1 MTKEDDFKLL
11 KIQTCV
17 LKVNIH
23 CDGCKQKVKKHLQR
37 IEGVYQVN
45 IDAEQ
50 QKVTV
55 SGTVDTATLIKKLV
69 RAGKHA
75 EVWSQKSN
83 QKQNNNCIKDDK
95 SNKSQKQGLVKGL
108 EAFKNQQKFPAFSSE
123 EDDDY
128 LDDEEDDDGDD
139 LGFLGPSQLGLLRQ
153 HIMDANKAKKGIGAI
168 PPASNNGN
176 EMKNLVNGNAGKKGN
191 PNQNMGMK
199 VNPGGIDQKTMAALQ
214 MKNAQLGGGNISAGE
229 GKRGNDTSTMMN
241 LAGFRGNDA
250 NVNNAAAAIAAL
262 GGNPNGLGLQVQS
275 NNNGHQGPSAA
286 AGFPTG
292 GYSTGQY
299 PSSMLMN
306 MTGQNHPASMMMNM
320 QNRNG
325 MQQPQMNMTGQ
336 NNPASMMMNM
346 QNRNGLQQPQMMYH
360 RSPYNPPTTGY
371 CYNPHPHPYAD
382 PHLAHPYADP
392 HLAHPYADPHLAH
405 PYAEQPNYNGDCS
418 AAASTEMFSDESTSS
433 CSIM

>member
-1 MTKEDDFKLL
+1 
-11 KIQTCV
+11 
-17 LKVNIH
+17 
-23 CDGCKQKVKKHLQR
+23 
-37 IEGVYQVN
+37 
-45 IDAEQ
+45 
-50 QKVTV
+50 
-55 SGTVDTATLIKKLV
+55 
-69 RAGKHA
+69 
-75 EVWSQKSN
+75 
-83 QKQNNNCIKDDK
+83 
-95 SNKSQKQGLVKGL
+95 
-108 EAFKNQQKFPAFSSE
+108 
-123 EDDDY
+123 
-128 LDDEEDDDGDD
+128 
-139 LGFLGPSQLGLLRQ
+139 
-153 HIMDANKAKKGIGAI
+153 
-168 PPASNNGN
+168 
-176 EMKNLVNGNAGKKGN
+176 
-191 PNQNMGMK
+191 MGMK

-250 NVNNAAAAIAAL
+250 NVSNATAAIAAL

-392 HLAHPYADPHLAH
+392 HLAHPYA
-405 PYAEQPNYNGDCS
+405 EQPNYNGDCS

>member
-1 MTKEDDFKLL
+1 
-11 KIQTCV
+11 
-17 LKVNIH
+17 
-23 CDGCKQKVKKHLQR
+23 
-37 IEGVYQVN
+37 
-45 IDAEQ
+45 
-50 QKVTV
+50 
-55 SGTVDTATLIKKLV
+55 LIKKLV

-199 VNPGGIDQKTMAALQ
+199 VNPGGIDQKTMAALH

-392 HLAHPYADPHLAH
+392 HLAHPYA
-405 PYAEQPNYNGDCS
+405 EQPNYNGDCS

>member
-1 MTKEDDFKLL
+1 MINFFRLL
-11 KIQTCV
+11 FIYVFWNPFVT
-17 LKVNIH
+17 
-23 CDGCKQKVKKHLQR
+23 
-37 IEGVYQVN
+37 GVYQVN

-382 PHLAHPYADP
+382 PHLAHPYA
-392 HLAHPYADPHLAH
+392 
-405 PYAEQPNYNGDCS
+405 EQPNYNGDCS

>member
-199 VNPGGIDQKTMAALQ
+199 VNPGGIDQKTMAALH

-250 NVNNAAAAIAAL
+250 NVSNATAAIAAL

-336 NNPASMMMNM
+336 NHPASMMMNM
-346 QNRNGLQQPQMMYH
+346 QNRNGLQHPQMMYH

-382 PHLAHPYADP
+382 PHLAHPYA
-392 HLAHPYADPHLAH
+392 
-405 PYAEQPNYNGDCS
+405 EQPNYNGDFS